1 MAARKSINLLPT
13 VFRTDVNDK
22 FLTATLDQ
30 LISEPSLK
38 NLYGY
43 VGRKF
48 APTYVQADS
57 YITEDSADRQNYQLE
72 PATIIK
78 DLDGNTTFFASYID
92 FLDKIKY
99 YGGFVNDHSRLFSGE
114 YYSFDPK
121 ISYDKFVNFGQ
132 YYWLPNGPASV
143 QVNTSGVEL
152 IKTFIVTRNED
163 KNSYDFSSLGVT
175 NNTLILARGGTYTFT
190 VNQSSR
196 FYIQSELGI
205 DGLLNVSPTISSRD
219 VLGVTNNGATNG
231 NVIFNVPQKNAQDRY
246 LAMTLVAS
254 VDYAVP
260 LAFSNI
266 QNRLLGDFVT
276 DYPQYASLT
285 ESLDGKTVIFVDQNL
300 LTNFGEEAWTVAGE
314 EDGVSIT
321 YDRNSVVPDAL
332 RYGVWKIQL
341 ITTGSDY
348 LINAYPFTAVAIDQK
363 VYIRYGV
370 ENANQ
375 EFYKEFTGFFERMPL
390 ITATANS
397 LVIQD
402 SLRSDIYTKIKIV
415 DPSGFSIDVE
425 DDILG
430 ELNYTSPNGVEFT
443 SGLKIQFD
451 TDVTS
456 AAYQGNIYIVE
467 NVGDS
472 IRLVDTELL
481 VKPESYNDELATNYP
496 VQQIVLSLATNAV
509 IPGGTV
515 FTVGSFAIE
524 TNMETALGAIKI
536 TTLNSG
542 NTITKGMTVTGNG
555 ITSGTTVYD
564 AFAETVF
571 PDYITIKRDALDLNA
586 WSRNNCWYHVDVI
599 KAAAEYNDDV
609 LILDQRLRAQRPIVQ
624 FEGDLQLFNHG
635 RIGKRYIDILDTN
648 ITDAFNQLEGQLVDD
663 GGAITY
669 NTAVSPAQVFYDGVL
684 VGTANTVN
692 FIGDGAFGVT
702 LFDGMRVLFAE
713 DEDPLVRDKIYVLN
727 LVQFEV
733 DTLGRPEGAKHIKLT
748 IADDGDAEEWDSV
761 VVRFGQRKGSAW
773 WYDGS
778 QWTQS
783 QQKTGLQQDPLF
795 DVYDSDDRSLS
806 DTDYYPRS
814 NFDGTKLFGYQ
825 RNTSGSDDAVLGFP
839 LSYRSFQSQGD
850 ILFSNYFNTDTFTY
864 VVDQETITENISIG
878 FLQSISNRTTTVAKN
893 TWLTV
898 SESSR
903 QYQLL
908 TFGYDGSN
916 NPFAL
921 GITPNTQDVNSTS
934 DNIPYVKVYKNK
946 EYLTPDKWSLA
957 ITSQWAANTFFAAN
971 TIVSY
976 SGEGYRVKSNI
987 TTSSTFVT
995 SDYARYSANNRLR
1008 VSTTLTTLAV
1018 GDIIDVEVYSSQI
1031 STTGYYQIP
1040 LNLDLNA
1047 QNTDIQDLTLGQ
1059 IRNHLVA
1066 LSRNSFN
1073 LNGDV
1078 LGPCNLRD
1086 IEIKS
1091 QGGTIL
1097 QHSAPLPYAQLFLLD
1112 QQANFID
1119 SVKLAQREYTKFK
1132 NKFLE
1137 LAASLPGIDPT
1148 DPVASV
1154 DLIITQINLNKTP
1167 TMSWFYS
1174 DMVPYGTLKNTITYT
1189 VFDPFVLSYEI
1200 TTVFSSVTLTNTA
1213 VLVYL
1218 NNVQLILGI
1227 DYTFDTLRPAI
1238 TINDTEI
1245 TLAVDNVITI
1255 VEYTNTDGS
1264 YIPETPSKLGTYP
1277 KFKPE
1282 IVADDTYRSTINV
1295 IRGHDGSITPAFDDY
1310 RDNFLLE
1317 LEKRIYNNIK
1327 LPDSGTYQDI
1337 FSVLPGKFR
1346 DNGYSYTELWNILSK
1361 NFLTWVGNNRIADF
1375 SENNIFQSSEQF
1387 TWNYS
1392 RFTDRLD
1399 SESMVGSWRAV
1410 YLYFYDT
1417 IYPHTRPWE
1426 MLGFSTRPNWWEDFY
1441 GPGPYTGGN
1450 KLLWD
1455 DLEAGRI
1462 RDGERATENTGYGV
1476 GIDPKYRR
1484 PRLSQVIPVDDNGYL
1499 LSPAQVIAKVAVGK
1513 NAATAWAVGQL
1524 GPVEWAWRTSSE
1536 YPYAVQQAVALA
1548 KPGLYFGQ
1556 FIDTY
1561 RIQYNSVLGQ
1571 YLTDGNHHV
1580 RQTDITYNGDNSS
1593 GTVIRSAGYLNWI
1606 ADYLRN
1612 LGINPSTKI
1621 TNMLQNYNVKLAYK
1635 MAGYSDKK
1643 YLQILAEQSSPTS
1656 TNASIILPEEN
1667 YDVVLYKSTPVDT
1680 VTYSAVIVEK
1690 TTNGF
1695 TVRGYDLNS
1704 PYFTIIPSVVNN
1716 NGFKITVL
1724 NSSGT
1729 VFNDYRKIK
1738 LTVPYGY
1745 EFKTTQQIVDFLI
1758 SYERYL
1764 VAQGF
1769 TFNDRDG
1776 DLGETRNFKLSVKE
1790 FLFWSQQ
1797 GWKTGTLLVMSPVTN
1812 SISLV
1817 TVGNIVDEV
1826 SDSQHGSKIVDQ
1838 NFNLIKKTGYQVLRN
1853 ASGFKVT
1860 LQDDNVLAL
1869 VKLDLVQFEH
1879 VLTFDNTT
1887 VFNDVIYKP
1896 ELGNRQYRLKLI
1908 GQKTDLWD
1916 GSLYAP
1922 GFIYNNKT
1930 VQPWVAGKDYLKGE
1944 LVEFK
1949 DQYYV
1954 ALNNVA
1960 ASTEFLY
1967 AFWKQLSSSE
1977 IQTGLLNNFSTLA
1990 VGSKSF
1996 YDSYGTLRD
2005 NDQLAYSHGLIG
2017 FKPRQYLADLGV
2029 SDTTQI
2035 EFYKGYIRQKGS
2047 TNAVDALT
2055 KARFNNLSGN
2065 ISLYEEWA
2073 VRIGEYGALD
2083 SNPYIEIALDEQ
2095 TFSVNP
2101 AVAEFVDVG
2110 DSNLGDGLTVF
2121 NKSQLYKST
2130 DGFDGNI
2137 ALNRD
2142 NYSDYDNDVLTAGYV
2157 HLEDVSTTIY
2167 DIANYVELND
2177 QLTDIGA
2184 GYTIWCAKDFSGK
2197 WNVYRVSETNNY
2209 AINLSNAL
2217 DGFITWTMLTPH
2229 GLVQNDIFLIRG
2241 FDNNFNGFYQVYTV
2255 LDLNRVTVR
2264 YQGLAENLDDLN
2276 TLTGNGILFVLN
2288 SLRFTYMEDSRVY
2301 GLTNPLNRWRV
2312 GEKIWIDEDAATNTI
2327 QGQPYDTPSGGWKVY
2342 EKTEPWTY
2350 DQTLTKSSSEY
2361 TANDGFGTSVKLSYD
2376 GLLALIGSPYAN
2388 SSPYYS
2394 DRSQSTEEPTG
2405 RVNTFDKNYVNQF
2418 VNGFTLKPEAGN
2430 ALVINREFGYSVDQ
2444 ATNKIAISAPASAA
2458 NLGGVLYSNIGLVY
2472 VYGKSEGTTS
2482 LDRPQ
2487 IIWSGNAV
2495 SGAGDRFG
2503 QSISFDE
2510 NGTWLYIGAPGN
2522 DRVYVYGLNKY
2533 VSTQQQIISVNNR
2546 NTIRLNANLS
2556 IPDNSLISNPTTGAT
2571 ARIISAANVMLGAA
2585 YAANLIVSTLTGFT
2599 GGNAS
2604 ANVYINNV
2612 DSGLYANLLF
2622 TVSNTSTI
2630 TTNFT
2635 PEVNRITTLV
2645 VHAAN
2650 SYSAGTT
2657 ISFSAS
2663 PIGGA
2668 TAAATINFVAP
2679 TAGLTGN
2686 GNVASLTITH
2696 SGSMFDTAPTV
2707 TFTKPANVVVDGFTQ
2722 IAGNVFKFT
2731 SNVTSGIYAGMVA
2744 NVFFTTL
2751 HLGNPTKVVSVNT
2764 TTGNITMS
2772 MANSAAITSPIS
2784 FGDVGLNGN
2793 ITAVLGGDAES
2804 LTVTNSDRVFIPYL
2818 DYTVSGNILTFTGNL
2833 QQDVYTVKQQPYY
2846 VLSNTIQGPSGSDF
2860 GYSMDSSLDGA
2871 QLGVGAPSANV
2882 FVGNTWIQGAGAVYV
2897 YDRVIEA
2904 FNTTGNLDY
2913 TTTGTIDTVHR
2924 VTIDNIEVTNYTIP
2938 SGIGSHTIRF
2948 INPPVLGKT
2957 VYIETNQFNL
2967 LEQLIGVDSLEGGT
2981 DAIQANAAFGTDLTI
2996 CSNNCAIYVGAP
3008 YYVVETNPP
3017 LVLANAGTT
3026 YNTGAVWKF
3035 HNRGRLYGTNNGYT
3049 VNPILT
3055 PGDTLRLDNFEITVS
3070 ARMMPTT
3077 FDANTAST
3085 ISGIPL
3091 IYVSANILALSSNI
3105 VANVGQVISQNLGSG
3120 YYANVVVLAN
3130 TSPTA
3135 NTVVGSQFIT
3145 VGGNINLSGHMTAN
3159 VFNYG
3164 PGDVVTIYANTSAGY
3179 SGTVSS
3185 AYPMASLDSLI
3196 KDINDANL
3204 LGITA
3209 VNENNTLR
3217 LNSNKTVAK
3226 NLLRVLTGTN
3236 SSGSD
3241 GVYAA
3246 LDMKIFAF
3254 MQIIINPYN
3263 TPGEYFGNKVV
3274 LAQNASML
3282 VIGSEKGTTRSYARF
3297 DVVTTSNVAIATTTL
3312 DVDST
3317 RLFDSVSG
3325 SGSVYIYELYD
3336 DPRNEVEAPG
3346 RYSFAQ
3352 QLKVL
3357 SLDADD
3363 PNDELNTGDRFG
3375 AAIDIIGS
3383 YIIASAPGDD
3393 TTVTDAGSIY
3403 IFANPAM
3410 TRGWNL
3416 IRYQQDKVDVDSV
3429 NRIFLY
3435 SNQTNTILTNLE
3447 FIDPAKGKVPGLA
3460 DQEITYKTEY
3470 DPAVYNRGTNANSNY
3485 YWNTEQ
3491 VNQVWWNLSQ
3501 VRFIDYEQGS
3511 LIYRTINWGRL
3522 FPGSIIEVCEWV
3534 ESSVLP
3540 SQYVQAGF
3548 DGRPKYA
3555 DNSQYVEIVRVDP
3568 NTNIIG
3574 STYYFWVTNKTS
3586 LTGNDPTRTL
3596 PIQSVADYISDP
3608 KGQGIAYA
3616 AIIKKD
3622 AVILYNVG
3630 NYLSAQNTILHLDYD
3645 MLKNTNVIHSEY
3657 ELIQKSNPV
3666 SLIPE
3671 KISSKMIDSL
3681 SGVDILGRVV
3691 PDPRLSLADQ
3701 YGISV
3706 RPRQSMFNDRLRAM
3720 SDLIE
3725 YVNDVLITKPI
3736 ARQYDLT
3743 TLSAEEERPSLKLS
3757 EYDLA
3762 IATEVDLD
3770 YIDTASLSTGYRVL
3784 VEQNTEQDN
3793 LWTLHELQS
3802 DDTWDIVRVQSYKS
3816 SLYWEYI
3823 DWYAEG
3829 FSSDEVIEYVVET
3842 LPDAFKLP
3850 VAVGDEV
3857 LVKVNNSTGGGFNLL
3872 TVLGDG
3878 SFSVVG
3884 IENGTI
3890 QLKTSLSNFA
3900 DNGIGLGNQGFDSSR
3915 FDQSP
3920 NIEIRYILEGLKN
3933 DIFINELQGTY
3944 NDLFFVMMNYLLSEQ
3959 KYVDWL
3965 FKTSFVSVTHNLRA
3979 LTQPANY
3986 IKDNITYYEN
3996 YINEVK
4002 PYITKIREYLT
4013 NYDGDDNFEG
4023 TVTDFDLAPYYDPD
4037 TEIFRSPDGAF
4048 VEKDQQLWAT
4058 GYLTSNRGLVN
4069 QDYTQWYQNRNFY
4082 VDEIIITNPG
4092 SGYVEEPTIT
4102 ITGGGANVQAT
4113 ATAEIDGDTGTI
4125 TSITVVTPGNG
4136 YYLTPTVT
4144 INGSA
4149 DTEATAYAVLRNN
4162 QLRTFDTTLK
4172 FDRISYGTTVDQ
4184 WAANTFFSANTI
4196 VSYNGQG
4203 YRVISNITTSS
4214 TFVTSD
4220 YTKYSANNFSN
4231 ANDRI
4236 MAYYDP
4242 TNTMPAKDLNQLIPG
4257 IEYPGV
4263 KVQGLD
4269 FNQQPGFSGEIR
4281 ANITFNTA
4289 ISTAVGDVIRQPEA
4303 DIILNFSNVIIANIG
4318 QTISQYQGAGIY
4330 ANATVYGNTMSN
4342 GVTQGN
4348 ITSSLTGYFLKKDE
4362 FTFNA
4367 TNQIKIDN
4375 LSQFSN
4381 VFVGNANVSLD
4392 YWSNLAIKPISSTVG
4407 GISSVETAVPDAS
4420 ITVTRVWS
4428 SVKIQGTISSSSD
4441 FIVGNI
4447 AAASLRNGNV
4457 KIGSTWAT
4465 AYPINV
4471 DYVSTTA
4478 GTPFDSGDF
4487 DNIDYDEDGNP
4498 IVSENSIDT
4507 IIRSTY
4513 LDTALGTRP
4522 EDIDIDGGAYFD
4534 TYSSHA
4540 PEELVPGRTFDTLDM
4555 VVYTKVNSN
4564 ANVIAYRIFDNM
4576 VDDVKYL
4583 RVADRFST
4591 TLTSPLYFNDANI
4604 SVANAAALF
4613 TPNLSSNE
4621 PGVIFIGAER
4631 ITYWTAN
4638 TVSNTLGRIRR
4649 GTQGTAA
4656 ANTYNIGTSVID
4668 SSTQQIVPGSAHG
4681 NILLTAS
4688 NTFTVTGTISYNLR
4702 VSSNISA
4709 NVGDML
4715 SQVTSGANATVIGA
4729 DLITSSLL
4737 VVYNSA
4743 VDFNH
4748 SNVTVGLSGNLQAN
4762 IGNYITQASSGANLI
4777 IVLTN
4782 AGGTNALARYNT
4794 VTQLIV
4800 GSGNLAL
4807 NGSNLAVYPTSAG
4820 TNPVVTSN
4828 LIINGN
4834 YSNVYPYAREQAG
4847 SADIVS
4853 IGGNVTVGSGNV
4865 LIRANVWYNL
4875 GSGIATDGTGFTGAI
4890 TNAVLFLK
4898 DAVANNL
4905 VVAGTPD
4912 ELSTEDTINTMTTE
4926 DGQKIIEEDQ

>member
-1 MAARKSINLLPT
+1 MAARKSINLLPG
-13 VFRTDVNDK
+13 VFRTDVNEK
-22 FLTATLDQ
+22 FLSATLDQ

-43 VGRKF
+43 IGRKF
-48 APTYVQADS
+48 APTFAQADS
-57 YITEDSADRQNYQLE
+57 YITEDSDQRQNYQLE

-78 DLDGNTTFFASYID
+78 DLDSNTTFFASYID

-99 YGGFVNDHSRLFSGE
+99 YGGFINDHSRLFSSE

-121 ISYDKFVNFGQ
+121 ISFDKFVNFGQ
-132 YYWLPNGPASV
+132 YYWLPNGPAAV

-152 IKTFIVTRNED
+152 IKTFIVTRND
-163 KNSYDFSSLGVT
+163 ATNSYDFASGGII

-190 VNQSSR
+190 VNQPSK

-219 VLGVTNNGATNG
+219 VLGVTNNGATSG

-276 DYPQYASLT
+276 DYPQYAGLT
-285 ESLDGKTVIFVDQNL
+285 GSLDGKTVIFVDQNL

-314 EDGVSIT
+314 EDSVSIT
-321 YDRNSVVPDAL
+321 YDKGSVVPDAL

-341 ITTGSDY
+341 IPTGSDY
-348 LINAYPFTAVAIDQK
+348 LINVYPFAAVAIDQK
-363 VYIRYGV
+363 VYIRYGLV
-370 ENANQ
+370 NANQ

-402 SLRSDIYTKIKIV
+402 SLRSDIYAKIKIV
-415 DPSGFSIDVE
+415 DPSDFNIDVE

-451 TDVTS
+451 TDVTPT
-456 AAYQGNIYIVE
+456 AYQGNTYIVE

-515 FTVGSFAIE
+515 ITVGSFTIE
-524 TNMETALGAIKI
+524 TNKETTLGAIKI
-536 TTLNSG
+536 TTLNSVDA
-542 NTITKGMTVTGNG
+542 ITKGMTVTGNG

-599 KAAAEYNDDV
+599 KATAEYNDDV

-663 GGAITY
+663 GGTITY
-669 NTAVSPAQVFYDGVL
+669 VPQPAPNPAEVYYDGVL
-684 VGTANTVN
+684 VGTADTVN

-727 LVQFEV
+727 IVQFEV
-733 DTLGRPEGAKHIKLT
+733 DTLGRPTGAKHIKLT
-748 IADDGDAEEWDSV
+748 VADDGDAEEWDSV
-761 VVRFGQRKGSAW
+761 VVRIGQRKGSAW

-778 QWTQS
+778 QWLES
-783 QQKTGLQQDPLF
+783 QQKTELQQDPLF
-795 DVYDSDDRSLS
+795 DVYDGDGRSLS
-806 DTDYYPRS
+806 DIDYYPRS
-814 NFDGTKLFGYQ
+814 NFNGTKLFGYQ

-864 VVDQETITENISIG
+864 VIDQETITENISIG
-878 FLQSISNRTTTVAKN
+878 FLQSISDRTTTLAKN

-898 SESSR
+898 SEPSR

-908 TFGYDGSN
+908 TFEYNGTNS
-916 NPFAL
+916 PFVL
-921 GITPNTQDVNSTS
+921 NITPNAQNVHGTTNT
-934 DNIPYVKVYKNK
+934 IPYVKVYQNK
-946 EYLTPDKWSLA
+946 IYLSQDKWSL
-957 ITSQWAANTFFAAN
+957 
-971 TIVSY
+971 
-976 SGEGYRVKSNI
+976 
-987 TTSSTFVT
+987 TT
-995 SDYARYSANNRLR
+995 NRLT
-1008 VSTTLTTLAV
+1008 VSTTLAV

-1031 STTGYYQIP
+1031 STAGYYEIP

-1059 IRNHLVA
+1059 IRNHVVE
-1066 LSRNSFN
+1066 LSRNSTN
-1073 LNGDV
+1073 VVGDV
-1078 LGPCNLRD
+1078 LGACNLRD

-1137 LAASLPGIDPT
+1137 LAVSLPGIDPT
-1148 DPVASV
+1148 NPVVSV

-1167 TMSWFYS
+1167 TMPWFYS
-1174 DMVPYGTLKNTITYT
+1174 DMIPYGTLKNTITYT

-1200 TTVFSSVTLTNTA
+1200 TTIFSSVTLTNTA

-1238 TINDTEI
+1238 TINDTVI
-1245 TLAVDNVITI
+1245 TLAVDDIITV

-1295 IRGHDGSITPAFDDY
+1295 IRGHDGSITPAFNDY

-1375 SENNIFQSSEQF
+1375 SENNIFESSEQF

-1462 RDGERATENTGYGV
+1462 RDGQRATENVGYGV

-1499 LSPAQVIAKVAVGK
+1499 LSPAQVIAKAAVGK

-1561 RIQYNSVLGQ
+1561 KIQYNSVLGQ
-1571 YLTDGNHHV
+1571 YLTDRNHHV

-1680 VTYSAVIVEK
+1680 VIYSAVIVEK

-1716 NGFKITVL
+1716 NGYKITVL

-1729 VFNDYRKIK
+1729 VFNDYKKIK

-1745 EFKTTQQIVDFLI
+1745 EFKNTQQVVDFLI

-1764 VAQGF
+1764 ISQGF

-1838 NFNLIKKTGYQVLRN
+1838 NFNLVKKTGYQVLRN
-1853 ASGFKVT
+1853 AAGFKVT
-1860 LQDDNVLAL
+1860 LADDNVLAL

-1930 VQPWVAGKDYLKGE
+1930 VQPWIAGKDYLKGE

-1954 ALNNVA
+1954 ALGNVA

-2083 SNPYIEIALDEQ
+2083 SNPYIEISLDEQ
-2095 TFSVNP
+2095 IFSVNP
-2101 AVAEFVDVG
+2101 AVAEFVDIG
-2110 DSNLGDGLTVF
+2110 DSNLGNGLTVF

-2130 DGFDGNI
+2130 DGFNGNI

-2142 NYSDYDNDVLTAGYV
+2142 NYSDYDNDILTAGYV

-2167 DIANYVELND
+2167 DIANYTELND
-2177 QLTDIGA
+2177 QLADIGA

-2197 WNVYRVSETNNY
+2197 WNVYRVSETNNPVT
-2209 AINLSNAL
+2209 NLSNAL
-2217 DGFITWTMLTPH
+2217 DGFITWTTTTPH
-2229 GLVQNDIFLIRG
+2229 GLAQNDIFLIRG
-2241 FDNNFNGFYQVYTV
+2241 FNNNFNGFYQVYAV

-2264 YQGLAENLDDLN
+2264 YQGAAENLDDLN
-2276 TLTGNGILFVLN
+2276 ILTGNGILFVLN

-2312 GEKIWIDEDAATNTI
+2312 GEKIWIDEDAATDTI
-2327 QGQPYDTPSGGWKVY
+2327 QGQPYNTPSGGWKVY
-2342 EKTEPWTY
+2342 EKTESWSY
-2350 DQTLTKSSSEY
+2350 DQTLLKSSGDY
-2361 TANDGFGTSVKLSYD
+2361 KANDGFGTSVKLSYD
-2376 GLLALIGSPYAN
+2376 GLLAAVGSPYAN
-2388 SSPYYS
+2388 SLPYYS
-2394 DRSQSTEEPTG
+2394 GGVEETTG
-2405 RVNTFDKNYVNQF
+2405 RVNTFDKNYAGLF
-2418 VNGFTLKPEAGN
+2418 VNGFTLVPTAGN
-2430 ALVINREFGYSVDQ
+2430 AAVTNREFGHSVDQ
-2444 ATNKIAISAPASAA
+2444 ALGKIAVGAPGSYA
-2458 NLGGVLYSNIGLVY
+2458 NIGLVY
-2472 VYGKSEGTTS
+2472 VYDRVAGTTDFS
-2482 LDRPQ
+2482 KPS
-2487 IIWSGNAV
+2487 IIWSG
-2495 SGAGDRFG
+2495 GAGDRFG
-2503 QSISFDE
+2503 SSISFDE
-2510 NGTWLYIGAPGN
+2510 NGTWLYVGAPGN

-2533 VSTQQQIISVNNR
+2533 VSTQEQIISVNNR
-2546 NTIRLNANLS
+2546 NIIRLSGNISIANLAT
-2556 IPDNSLISNPTTGAT
+2556 ISNPDNGAT
-2571 ARIISAANVMLGAA
+2571 ATVLSFTGNTFLNSHWAANIV
-2585 YAANLIVSTLTGFT
+2585 VSTLTGFT
-2599 GGNAS
+2599 EGNIS
-2604 ANVYINNV
+2604 ANIYVNNFN
-2612 DSGLYANLLF
+2612 SNLYANLLF
-2622 TVSNTSTI
+2622 TFSNTSTI
-2630 TTNFT
+2630 TTSFV
-2635 PEVNRITTLV
+2635 PEV
-2645 VHAAN
+2645 
-2650 SYSAGTT
+2650 
-2657 ISFSAS
+2657 
-2663 PIGGA
+2663 
-2668 TAAATINFVAP
+2668 
-2679 TAGLTGN
+2679 TG
-2686 GNVASLTITH
+2686 I
-2696 SGSMFDTAPTV
+2696 
-2707 TFTKPANVVVDGFTQ
+2707 
-2722 IAGNVFKFT
+2722 
-2731 SNVTSGIYAGMVA
+2731 
-2744 NVFFTTL
+2744 
-2751 HLGNPTKVVSVNT
+2751 
-2764 TTGNITMS
+2764 
-2772 MANSAAITSPIS
+2772 
-2784 FGDVGLNGN
+2784 
-2793 ITAVLGGDAES
+2793 AES
-2804 LTVTNSDRVFIPYL
+2804 LLVTNSNRVFIPNL
-2818 DYTVSGNILTFTGNL
+2818 DYTVSGTLITFTNNL
-2833 QQDVYTVKQQPYY
+2833 TQDVYAIKQQPYY
-2846 VLSNTIQGPSGSDF
+2846 ALSTTIQGPSGSDF

-2882 FVGNTWIQGAGAVYV
+2882 FVGNSWVQAAGAVYV

-2904 FNTTGNLDY
+2904 FESTGNLDY
-2913 TTTGTIDTVHR
+2913 ITTGNIDTVHR

-2938 SGIGSHTIRF
+2938 GGIGSNTIRF
-2948 INPPVLGKT
+2948 INPPALGKT

-3008 YYVVETNPP
+3008 YY
-3017 LVLANAGTT
+3017 NAGSN

-3049 VNPILT
+3049 VDPILT
-3055 PGDTLRLDNFEITVS
+3055 PGDTLRLDNFEITVQG
-3070 ARMMPTT
+3070 RMMPTT

-3085 ISGIPL
+3085 ISGVPL

-3120 YYANVVVLAN
+3120 YYANVIVLAN
-3130 TSPTA
+3130 TTPSSS
-3135 NTVVGSQFIT
+3135 NTVVGSKFIT
-3145 VGGNINLSGHMTAN
+3145 VGGNVRLGGQLTAN

-3164 PGDVVTIYANTSAGY
+3164 PGNVVTLYANASSGY
-3179 SGTVSS
+3179 SGTVST

-3196 KDINDANL
+3196 QDINDAEL

-3209 VNENNTLR
+3209 ANENNTLR
-3217 LNSNKTVAK
+3217 LNTNKTVAK

-3236 SSGSD
+3236 SLGSA

-3254 MQIIINPYN
+3254 MQIIVNPYN

-3274 LAQNASML
+3274 LAQNAYML
-3282 VIGSEKGTTRSYARF
+3282 IIGSERGTTRSYARF

-3317 RLFDSVSG
+3317 RFFDSVSG

-3336 DPRNEVEAPG
+3336 DPRDEVEAPG

-3352 QLKVL
+3352 QLRVPN
-3357 SLDADD
+3357 LDPDNLD
-3363 PNDELNTGDRFG
+3363 DELNIGDRFG
-3375 AAIDIIGS
+3375 AAIDIIGTN
-3383 YIIASAPGDD
+3383 IIVSAPSDD
-3393 TTVTDAGSIY
+3393 TIDVDGNPLTKDNAGSIY

-3416 IRYQQDKVDVDSV
+3416 IRYQEDKVDVDSV

-3447 FIDPAKGKVPGLA
+3447 FIDPAKGKILGLA

-3485 YWNTEQ
+3485 YWGTEQ

-3511 LIYRTINWGRL
+3511 LTYRSINWGRL
-3522 FPGSIIEVCEWV
+3522 FPGSVIEVCEWV

-3540 SQYVQAGF
+3540 SQYIEAGF

-3596 PIQSVADYISDP
+3596 PIQSVANYINDP

-3622 AVILYNVG
+3622 AIILYNVG

-3681 SGVDILGRVV
+3681 SGVDTLGRIV

-3706 RPRQSMFNDRLRAM
+3706 RPRQSMFIDRLRAM

-3725 YVNDVLITKPI
+3725 YVNDILINKPI

-3743 TLSAEEERPSLKLS
+3743 TLSAEETRPSIKLG

-3762 IATEVDLD
+3762 IATEDDLN
-3770 YIDTASLSTGYRVL
+3770 YIDTASLSAGYRVL
-3784 VEQNTEQDN
+3784 VEQNTAQDN

-3816 SLYWEYI
+3816 SLYWEYV

-3829 FSSDEVIEYVVET
+3829 FSSDEVIEYIVET
-3842 LPDAFKLP
+3842 LPDALKLP

-3857 LVKVNNSTGGGFNLL
+3857 LVRVNSSTGGGFNLL

-3878 SFSVVG
+3878 SFRVVG

-4013 NYDGDDNFEG
+4013 NYDGNDNFEG
-4023 TVTDFDLAPYYDPD
+4023 TITDFDLAPYFDPD
-4037 TEIFRSPDGAF
+4037 TKIFRSPDGTF
-4048 VEKDQQLWAT
+4048 IEKDRQLWAT
-4058 GYLTSNRGLVN
+4058 GYLISNGGLIN
-4069 QDYTQWYQNRNFY
+4069 PDYPQWYQNRNFY

-4092 SGYVEEPTIT
+4092 SGYTTEPTIT

-4149 DTEATAYAVLRNN
+4149 VTEATAYAVLRNN

-4172 FDRISYGTTVDQ
+4172 FDRISYGTTVEQ
-4184 WAANTFFSANTI
+4184 WSTGTFFLANAI
-4196 VSYNGQG
+4196 VSYGGQG
-4203 YRVISNITTSS
+4203 YRVLANITTGS

-4220 YTKYSANNFSN
+4220 YVLYSANNFSN

-4289 ISTAVGDVIRQPEA
+4289 ISTAVGEVITQPEA
-4303 DIILNFSNVIIANIG
+4303 DIILNFSNVITANIG

-4348 ITSSLTGYFLKKDE
+4348 ITSSLTGYFLKNDE
-4362 FTFNA
+4362 FIFDA
-4367 TNQIKIDN
+4367 TNQIKIDGI
-4375 LSQFSN
+4375 SQFSN
-4381 VFVGNANVSLD
+4381 VFVANANVILS
-4392 YWSNLAIKPISSTVG
+4392 YWSNLAIKPISSTIG
-4407 GISSVETAVPDAS
+4407 GIVSVETAVPDAS

-4441 FIVGNI
+4441 FLVGNI
-4447 AAASLRNGNV
+4447 ANSSIRNGNI
-4457 KIGSTWAT
+4457 KIGSTWVT

-4522 EDIDIDGGAYFD
+4522 EDIDVDGGAYFD

-4555 VVYTKVNSN
+4555 VVYTKINSN

-4688 NTFTVTGTISYNLR
+4688 NIFTVTGTISYNLR

-4709 NVGDML
+4709 NVGDVL
-4715 SQVTSGANATVIGA
+4715 TQVTSGASATVVGA

-4762 IGNYITQASSGANLI
+4762 IGSYITQTSSGANLQ

-4782 AGGTNALARYNT
+4782 TGGTNVLARYTT
-4794 VTQLIV
+4794 VTQLIT
-4800 GSGNLAL
+4800 GLGNLKL
-4807 NGSNLAVYPTSAG
+4807 NGSNVGVYPTSVG

-4828 LIINGN
+4828 LAINGN
-4834 YSNVYPYAREQAG
+4834 YSNVYPYARQQAG

-4853 IGGNVTVGSGNV
+4853 VGGNVTVGAGNV
-4865 LIRANVWYNL
+4865 LIRANIWYNL
-4875 GSGIATDGTGFTGAI
+4875 GSGAATDGTGFNGAI

-4898 DAVANNL
+4898 DATANNL
-4905 VVAGTPD
+4905 VVAGTSD
-4912 ELSTEDTINTMTTE
+4912 ELSTEDTINTITTE
-4926 DGQKIIEEDQ
+4926 DGRKIIEEDQ